1 MNHLKPT
8 SIKAQTVP
16 FSLLEK
22 TLLFPPRNIIH
33 FSLYKLDAYGTKG
46 GVRRLPALPLISS
59 MTWQVHK
66 KPHL

>member
-16 FSLLEK
+16 FSLLGGNSNV
-22 TLLFPPRNIIH
+22 FSRNIIH